1 MRYTLV
7 ALTLGVGALV
17 VAALPGCFTQAYH
30 TPNPPDGDGDGGTV
44 APVFDVRS
52 TPSGARIVIDGDDT
66 GSETPASVRGLS
78 ASAAGTPHVVRL
90 ELSGYYPFG
99 TVVMLYTRSASSV
112 QELHAD
118 LVPVSAPTASVYVQ
132 TSPPGAEVLID
143 SEATG
148 LVTPTTIDGV
158 GQSRHTLEV
167 RLSGYSSR
175 TETVDMTGR
184 DHEDVELVLNRTGRT
199 GLSGIV
205 YDKTAGGLIVGA
217 TVAIEGTAYE
227 TTTTVEG
234 SYVFENLPT
243 DYYDL
248 VATKTLQ
255 AGTVLVGR
263 RENAYVDPTNGRMMS
278 ADILMAT
285 QDEMAQASGRVLDVE
300 GRGIANA
307 YVYLDMNNAVYFTPV
322 DEGNGAFSFTQIPAT
337 PRPPEGEQRQ
347 VYRLVASAPG
357 YSNGATEVTLEAGDD
372 LRRDLTLD
380 TYGSSIPA
388 DPLFDSVQALTYPTG
403 DTAVLDATLSIRQ
416 LIIDR
421 SGRHG
426 DPRSKIVRALA
437 EDNQAGVRAY
447 PPAGHLIEMDLYWE
461 ANDEPDLA
469 GYHVRRSLSQ
479 NYGYDVVAT
488 LWDPNATFIA
498 DISPDLGPAQDFYYD
513 LVAFNL
519 NGDEGSPSEWLKATP
534 LGAVDLEQ
542 PTPGSSPTYP
552 VTFSWNAVPEAGV
565 YEIWVFDVRPDYDT
579 GNQTGL
585 VWDNGAITPER
596 TSISFGDGGQVTGQG
611 LVTGQDYYA
620 IVAAGDGLTIN
631 DSNSLT
637 FSSAVRFVAP

>member
-1 MRYTLV
+1 MRHMPIALV
-7 ALTLGVGALV
+7 LGLGALV
-17 VAALPGCFTQAYH
+17 VAVLSGCFTQAFH
-30 TPNPPDGDGDGGTV
+30 TPNPPDGDGNGGTV

-52 TPSGARIVIDGDDT
+52 TPSGARITIDGNDT
-66 GSETPASVRGLS
+66 GTETPASIRGLS
-78 ASAAGTPHVVRL
+78 ASPGGTPHVVRL

-99 TVVMLYTRSASSV
+99 TVVTLYSRSASSV

-132 TSPPGAEVLID
+132 TAPPGAEILLD
-143 SEATG
+143 SDATG
-148 LVTPTTIDGV
+148 LVTPATIDDV

-175 TETVDMTGR
+175 SETVDLTGR
-184 DHEDVELVLNRTGRT
+184 DHEDVELVLMRSGRT

-217 TVAIEGTAYE
+217 TVAIEGTGYE

-234 SYVFENLPT
+234 SFVCENLPT
-243 DYYDL
+243 GYYDL

-255 AGTVLVGR
+255 DGTALVGR
-263 RENAYVDPTNGRMMS
+263 RDNVYVDPSNGRMMA

-285 QDEMAQASGRVLDVE
+285 QDEMAQASGRVLDAE
-300 GRGIANA
+300 GLGIANA
-307 YVYLDMNNAVYFTPV
+307 YVFLDMNNAVYFTPV
-322 DEGNGAFSFTQIPAT
+322 DEGNGAFSFVQVPAT
-337 PRPPEGEQRQ
+337 PPPPEGQQRQ

-357 YSNGATEVTLEAGDD
+357 YSNGATEITLEAGDD

-380 TYGSSIPA
+380 AYGSSIPA
-388 DPLFDSVQALTYPTG
+388 DPLFDSVQAVTYPAG
-403 DTAVLDATLSIRQ
+403 DTAVLDGTLSVRQ

-421 SGRHG
+421 SGRPN
-426 DPRSKIVRALA
+426 DPRARIVRSLA
-437 EDNQAGVRAY
+437 EDRKAGVRAY
-447 PPAGHLIEMDLYWE
+447 PPAGHLVEVDLYWE

-469 GYHVRRSLSQ
+469 GYHVRRSLAQ
-479 NYGYDVVAT
+479 NYGYDTIAS
-488 LWDPNATFIA
+488 LWDPNATFLA
-498 DISPDLGPAQDFYYD
+498 DISPDLGAAQDFHYD

-519 NGDEGSPSEWLKATP
+519 NGNEGSPSDWLSARP
-534 LGAVDLEQ
+534 LGAVDLEE
-542 PTPGSSPTYP
+542 PTPGSTPTYP

-596 TSISFGDGGQVTGQG
+596 TSISFGDGGEVTGQG

-631 DSNSLT
+631 DSNSLS
-637 FSSAVRFVAP
+637 FSSVVRFVAP